1 MAKEKK
7 FNMSDD
13 DLTEISMRYAKYTDT
28 DPEAWSKYIRLLESD
43 GKFTPE
49 NFEILETLSGGKGQE
64 FASSLSVE
72 ITNAQRKAK
81 EEYYSNGESLSKTDS
96 AESEPQNDV
105 AVVHCGF
112 PEDGNEAIKAKMF
125 EDGLLSWNV
134 DELHANEES
143 INQED
148 ER

>member
-1 MAKEKK
+1 MAKEK
-7 FNMSDD
+7 FNMSEA
-13 DLTEISMRYAKYTDT
+13 DLLEISMKYAKYTNT
-28 DPEAWSKYIRLLESD
+28 DPEAWSKYIRRLEDD
-43 GKFTPE
+43 GKFTE
-49 NFEILETLSGGKGQE
+49 DNFTILEELSGGKGQE
-64 FASSLSVE
+64 YASCLSVE

-96 AESEPQNDV
+96 AESEPQDDV